1 MPRYGKLIKT
11 ALSGLGGPSMNNE
24 GHDRNF
30 LVREKSRDEK
40 FKKLGGKEMLRATR
54 VTW

>member
-30 LVREKSRDEK
+30 LVRENSRDEN
-40 FKKLGGKEMLRATR
+40 LGGIGMLRATG